1 MFIDEIAKTY
11 LVSKDEVLK
20 LLEADG
26 IEPIFGMPFGDA
38 GYITSKQFELVKS
51 DFLKIQNRCLQ
62 DSVDYYQKKSTKKEA
77 YRN

>member
-11 LVSKDEVLK
+11 LISKDEVLK

-26 IEPIFGMPFGDA
+26 IEPIFGIPFGEV
-38 GYITSKQFELVKS
+38 GYITSKQFELVKN
-51 DFLKIQNRCLQ
+51 DLLKIENRRLQ